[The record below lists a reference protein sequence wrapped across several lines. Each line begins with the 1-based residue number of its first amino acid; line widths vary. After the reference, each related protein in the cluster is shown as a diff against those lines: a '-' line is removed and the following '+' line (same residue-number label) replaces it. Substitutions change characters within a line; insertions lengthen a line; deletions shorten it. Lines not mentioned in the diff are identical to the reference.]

1 MTLKFLLPKYSLA
14 RKDWNAKGGGVACSI
29 RSNICFNS
37 QNYEIE
43 NISFDLL
50 LPKTKPVSIASA
62 YKPPTDNHFLDFLS
76 KGLNDFNLMKND
88 LFILGNANINI
99 LDNSHNI
106 LDKYISK

>member
-14 RKDWNAKGGGVACSI
+14 RKDWKAKGGGVACSI

-37 QNYEIE
+37 QNYKIE

-50 LPKTKPVSIASA
+50 LPKTKPVSIAIA

-76 KGLNDFNLMKND
+76 KGLNDFNLMEED

-99 LDNSHNI
+99 LDNGHNI
-106 LDKYISK
+106 LEIY